1 MNASPLNEGKRIP
14 EFETEDET
22 GAIYSNQKIQGQLT
36 LLYFYPRDNTPG
48 CTLQACDLR
57 DSYENLLGIPV
68 LVLGISGCSCSSHQK
83 FKTKYSLPFPLLL
96 DEDHQI
102 AQSFGVWGEKKFMGK
117 TFDGIHRTSFI
128 IDKTGKILKTYKK
141 VKPKVHLEKVM
152 KELLE
157 IQETMP

>member
-1 MNASPLNEGKRIP
+1 MNPSPLDEGTQIP
-14 EFETEDET
+14 EFETVDET
-22 GAIYSNQKIQGQLT
+22 GAIYSSQTIQGQLT

-57 DSYENLLGIPV
+57 DSYESFLEIPV

-102 AQSFGVWGEKKFMGK
+102 AHLFGVWGEKKFMGK

-128 IDKTGKILKTYKK
+128 IDKTGEILKTYKK
-141 VKPKVHLEKVM
+141 VKPKVHLEEVM
-152 KELLE
+152 KDLLE
-157 IQETMP
+157 IQETVP

>member
-1 MNASPLNEGKRIP
+1 MNASPLNEGTRIP
-14 EFETEDET
+14 KFETEDEA
-22 GAIYSNQKIQGQLT
+22 GVIYSNQTIQGQLT

-102 AQSFGVWGEKKFMGK
+102 AQLFGVWGEKKFMGK

-141 VKPKVHLEKVM
+141 VKPKVHLEEVM
-152 KELLE
+152 KDLLE
-157 IQETMP
+157 IQKTMP

>member
-1 MNASPLNEGKRIP
+1 MNASPLNEGTRIP
-14 EFETEDET
+14 KFETEDET
-22 GAIYSNQKIQGQLT
+22 GAIYSNQTIQGQLT

-57 DSYENLLGIPV
+57 DSYESFLEIPV

-102 AQSFGVWGEKKFMGK
+102 AQLFGVWGEKKFMGK

-141 VKPKVHLEKVM
+141 VKPKVHLEEVM
-152 KELLE
+152 KDLLQ

>member
-1 MNASPLNEGKRIP
+1 MNASPLNEGTQIP
-14 EFETEDET
+14 EFETEDEA
-22 GAIYSNQKIQGQLT
+22 GVIYSNQTIQGQLT

-57 DSYENLLGIPV
+57 DSYENLLKIPV

>member
-1 MNASPLNEGKRIP
+1 MNASPLNEGTRIP
-14 EFETEDET
+14 KFETEDET
-22 GAIYSNQKIQGQLT
+22 GAIYSNQTIQGQLT

-102 AQSFGVWGEKKFMGK
+102 AQLFGVWGEKKFMGK

-141 VKPKVHLEKVM
+141 VKPKVHLEEVM
-152 KELLE
+152 KDLLE
-157 IQETMP
+157 IQKTMP

>member
-1 MNASPLNEGKRIP
+1 MNASPLNEGTRIP
-14 EFETEDET
+14 KFETEDET
-22 GAIYSNQKIQGQLT
+22 GVIYSNQTIQGQLT

-57 DSYENLLGIPV
+57 DSYENLLEIPV

-102 AQSFGVWGEKKFMGK
+102 AQLFGVWGEKKFMGK

-141 VKPKVHLEKVM
+141 VKPKLHLDEVM
-152 KELLE
+152 KDLLE
-157 IQETMP
+157 IQETMS